1 MKSFET
7 VYNQL
12 TDLFINKL
20 PDYINKTNEE
30 HNNGLILKNFTN
42 KDLSSKSTQLP
53 YFTFSTETATY
64 SEKDRII
71 ENTVYEVSFEIKL
84 ENYTNNKEI
93 IFWRYV
99 ESMQNMLREA
109 EIPEIIELEKVEKQK
124 IYIKITLWAR
134 KNFTVPFFDIF
145 MFYNIENK

>member
-30 HNNGLILKNFTN
+30 HNDGLILKNFSN

-71 ENTVYEVSFEIKL
+71 ENSVYEVSFEIKL
-84 ENYTNNKEI
+84 ENYINNKEI

-99 ESMQNMLREA
+99 ESIQNMLK
-109 EIPEIIELEKVEKQK
+109 EIEITEIIELEKVEKQK
-124 IYIKITLWAR
+124 IYIKITL
-134 KNFTVPFFDIF
+134 
-145 MFYNIENK
+145 

>member
-30 HNNGLILKNFTN
+30 HNDGLILKNFTN

-84 ENYTNNKEI
+84 ENYINNKEI

-99 ESMQNMLREA
+99 ESIQNMLRET
-109 EIPEIIELEKVEKQK
+109 ETTETIELEKVEKQK
-124 IYIKITLWAR
+124 IYIKITL
-134 KNFTVPFFDIF
+134 
-145 MFYNIENK
+145 

>member
-30 HNNGLILKNFTN
+30 HNDGLILKNFAN

-84 ENYTNNKEI
+84 ENYINNKEI

-99 ESMQNMLREA
+99 ESIQNMLREA
-109 EIPEIIELEKVEKQK
+109 ETPEIIELEKVEKQK
-124 IYIKITLWAR
+124 IYIKIS
-134 KNFTVPFFDIF
+134 F
-145 MFYNIENK
+145 

>member
-30 HNNGLILKNFTN
+30 HNDGLILKNFAN

-84 ENYTNNKEI
+84 ENYINNKEI

-99 ESMQNMLREA
+99 ESIQNMIK
-109 EIPEIIELEKVEKQK
+109 EIETTEIIELEKVEKQK
-124 IYIKITLWAR
+124 IYIKITL
-134 KNFTVPFFDIF
+134 
-145 MFYNIENK
+145 

>member
-30 HNNGLILKNFTN
+30 HNDGLILKNFAN
-42 KDLSSKSTQLP
+42 KDMSSKSTQLP

-71 ENTVYEVSFEIKL
+71 KNTVYEVSFEIKL
-84 ENYTNNKEI
+84 ENYISNKEI

-99 ESMQNMLREA
+99 ESIQNMLKET
-109 EIPEIIELEKVEKQK
+109 ETTEIIELEKVEKQK
-124 IYIKITLWAR
+124 IYIKITL
-134 KNFTVPFFDIF
+134 
-145 MFYNIENK
+145 

>member
-30 HNNGLILKNFTN
+30 HNDGLILKNFAN

-71 ENTVYEVSFEIKL
+71 ENTVFEVSFEIKL
-84 ENYTNNKEI
+84 ENYINNKEI

-99 ESMQNMLREA
+99 ESIQNMLREA
-109 EIPEIIELEKVEKQK
+109 ETPEIMELHKVEKQK
-124 IYIKITLWAR
+124 IYIKITL
-134 KNFTVPFFDIF
+134 
-145 MFYNIENK
+145 

>member
-12 TDLFINKL
+12 SDLFINKL

-30 HNNGLILKNFTN
+30 HNDGLILKYFTN

-84 ENYTNNKEI
+84 ENYINNKEI
-93 IFWRYV
+93 NFWRYV
-99 ESMQNMLREA
+99 EAIQNMLRET
-109 EIPEIIELEKVEKQK
+109 ETPEIIELEKVEKQK
-124 IYIKITLWAR
+124 IYIKITL
-134 KNFTVPFFDIF
+134 
-145 MFYNIENK
+145 

>member
-30 HNNGLILKNFTN
+30 HNDGLILKYFTN

-84 ENYTNNKEI
+84 ENYINNKEI
-93 IFWRYV
+93 NFWRYV
-99 ESMQNMLREA
+99 EAIQNMLRET
-109 EIPEIIELEKVEKQK
+109 ETTEIIELEKVEKQK
-124 IYIKITLWAR
+124 IYIKITL
-134 KNFTVPFFDIF
+134 
-145 MFYNIENK
+145 

>member
-30 HNNGLILKNFTN
+30 HNDGLILKNFAN

-53 YFTFSTETATY
+53 YFTFSTETAIY

-84 ENYTNNKEI
+84 ENYINNKEI
-93 IFWRYV
+93 NFWRYV
-99 ESMQNMLREA
+99 EAIQNMLRET
-109 EIPEIIELEKVEKQK
+109 ETTEIIELEKVEKQK
-124 IYIKITLWAR
+124 IYIKIS
-134 KNFTVPFFDIF
+134 F
-145 MFYNIENK
+145 

>member
-12 TDLFINKL
+12 SDLFINKL

-30 HNNGLILKNFTN
+30 HNDGLILKNFAN

-71 ENTVYEVSFEIKL
+71 ENTVFEVSFEIKL
-84 ENYTNNKEI
+84 ENYINNKEI

-124 IYIKITLWAR
+124 IYIKIS
-134 KNFTVPFFDIF
+134 F
-145 MFYNIENK
+145 

>member
-12 TDLFINKL
+12 SDLFINKL

-30 HNNGLILKNFTN
+30 HNDGLILKNFAN

-71 ENTVYEVSFEIKL
+71 ENSVYEVSFEIKL
-84 ENYTNNKEI
+84 ENYINNKEI

-109 EIPEIIELEKVEKQK
+109 ETPEIIELEKVEKQK
-124 IYIKITLWAR
+124 IYIKITL
-134 KNFTVPFFDIF
+134 
-145 MFYNIENK
+145 

>member
-30 HNNGLILKNFTN
+30 HNDGLILKNFAN

-71 ENTVYEVSFEIKL
+71 ENTVFEVSFEIKL
-84 ENYTNNKEI
+84 ENYISNKEI

-99 ESMQNMLREA
+99 EAMQNMLREA

-124 IYIKITLWAR
+124 IYIKIS
-134 KNFTVPFFDIF
+134 F
-145 MFYNIENK
+145 

>member
-30 HNNGLILKNFTN
+30 HNDGLILKYFAN

-84 ENYTNNKEI
+84 ENYINNKEI

-124 IYIKITLWAR
+124 IYIKITL
-134 KNFTVPFFDIF
+134 
-145 MFYNIENK
+145 

>member
-12 TDLFINKL
+12 SDLFINKL

-30 HNNGLILKNFTN
+30 HNDGLILKYFTN

-71 ENTVYEVSFEIKL
+71 ENTVYEVSLEIKL
-84 ENYTNNKEI
+84 ENYINNKEI

-124 IYIKITLWAR
+124 IYIKIS
-134 KNFTVPFFDIF
+134 F
-145 MFYNIENK
+145 

>member
-30 HNNGLILKNFTN
+30 HNDGLILKYFAN
-42 KDLSSKSTQLP
+42 KELSSKSTQLP

-64 SEKDRII
+64 CEKDRII

-84 ENYTNNKEI
+84 ENYINNKEI

-99 ESMQNMLREA
+99 KSIQNMLRET
-109 EIPEIIELEKVEKQK
+109 ETTEIIELEKVEKQK
-124 IYIKITLWAR
+124 IYIKITL
-134 KNFTVPFFDIF
+134 
-145 MFYNIENK
+145 

>member
-30 HNNGLILKNFTN
+30 HNDGLILKNFAN

-71 ENTVYEVSFEIKL
+71 ENTVFEVSFEIKL
-84 ENYTNNKEI
+84 ENYISNKEI

-99 ESMQNMLREA
+99 EAMQNMLREA

-124 IYIKITLWAR
+124 IYIKITL
-134 KNFTVPFFDIF
+134 
-145 MFYNIENK
+145 

>member
-30 HNNGLILKNFTN
+30 HNDGLILKNFAN

-53 YFTFSTETATY
+53 YFIFSTETATY

-71 ENTVYEVSFEIKL
+71 ENSVYEVSFEIKL
-84 ENYTNNKEI
+84 ENYITNKEI

-99 ESMQNMLREA
+99 ESIQNMLREA
-109 EIPEIIELEKVEKQK
+109 ETPEIIELEKVEKQK
-124 IYIKITLWAR
+124 IYIKITL
-134 KNFTVPFFDIF
+134 
-145 MFYNIENK
+145 

>member
-30 HNNGLILKNFTN
+30 HNDGLILKNFAN

-71 ENTVYEVSFEIKL
+71 ENSVYEVSFEIKL
-84 ENYTNNKEI
+84 ENYITNKEI

-99 ESMQNMLREA
+99 EAIQNMLREA
-109 EIPEIIELEKVEKQK
+109 ETPEIIELEKVEKQK
-124 IYIKITLWAR
+124 IYIKITL
-134 KNFTVPFFDIF
+134 
-145 MFYNIENK
+145 

>member
-30 HNNGLILKNFTN
+30 HNDGLILKNFAN

-84 ENYTNNKEI
+84 ENYINNKEI

-109 EIPEIIELEKVEKQK
+109 ETPEIIELEKVEKQK

>member
-30 HNNGLILKNFTN
+30 HNDGLILKNFAN

-124 IYIKITLWAR
+124 IYIKITL
-134 KNFTVPFFDIF
+134 
-145 MFYNIENK
+145 

>member
-30 HNNGLILKNFTN
+30 HNDGLILKNFAN

-71 ENTVYEVSFEIKL
+71 ENTVYEVTFEIKL
-84 ENYTNNKEI
+84 ENYINNKEI

-99 ESMQNMLREA
+99 ESIQNLLK
-109 EIPEIIELEKVEKQK
+109 EIETPEIIELEKVEKQK
-124 IYIKITLWAR
+124 IYIKITL
-134 KNFTVPFFDIF
+134 
-145 MFYNIENK
+145 

>member
-30 HNNGLILKNFTN
+30 HNDGLILKNFTN

-84 ENYTNNKEI
+84 ENYINNKEI

-99 ESMQNMLREA
+99 ESIQNMIK
-109 EIPEIIELEKVEKQK
+109 EIETTEIIELDKVEKQK
-124 IYIKITLWAR
+124 IYIKITL
-134 KNFTVPFFDIF
+134 
-145 MFYNIENK
+145 

>member
-30 HNNGLILKNFTN
+30 HNDGLILKNFTN

-53 YFTFSTETATY
+53 YFIFSTETARY

-71 ENTVYEVSFEIKL
+71 ENTVYEVSFEIIL
-84 ENYTNNKEI
+84 ENYINNKEI

-99 ESMQNMLREA
+99 ESMQNLLK
-109 EIPEIIELEKVEKQK
+109 EIETPEIIELEKVEKQK
-124 IYIKITLWAR
+124 IYIKITL
-134 KNFTVPFFDIF
+134 
-145 MFYNIENK
+145 

>member
-30 HNNGLILKNFTN
+30 HNDGLILKYFAN

-64 SEKDRII
+64 SEKDLII

-84 ENYTNNKEI
+84 ENYINNKEI

-99 ESMQNMLREA
+99 ESIQNLLKET
-109 EIPEIIELEKVEKQK
+109 ETPEIIELEKVEKQK
-124 IYIKITLWAR
+124 IYIKITL
-134 KNFTVPFFDIF
+134 
-145 MFYNIENK
+145 

>member
-12 TDLFINKL
+12 SDLFINKL

-30 HNNGLILKNFTN
+30 HNDGLILKNFAN

-84 ENYTNNKEI
+84 ENYINNKEI

-99 ESMQNMLREA
+99 ESIQNMLREA
-109 EIPEIIELEKVEKQK
+109 ETPEIIELEKVEKQK
-124 IYIKITLWAR
+124 IYIKIS
-134 KNFTVPFFDIF
+134 F
-145 MFYNIENK
+145 

>member
-30 HNNGLILKNFTN
+30 HNDGLILKNFTN
-42 KDLSSKSTQLP
+42 KDLSSKSKQLP
-53 YFTFSTETATY
+53 YFIFSTETATY

-84 ENYTNNKEI
+84 ENYINNKEI

-99 ESMQNMLREA
+99 ESIQNMLREA
-109 EIPEIIELEKVEKQK
+109 ETPEIIELHKVEKQK
-124 IYIKITLWAR
+124 IYIKMTL
-134 KNFTVPFFDIF
+134 
-145 MFYNIENK
+145 

>member
-12 TDLFINKL
+12 SDLFINKL

-30 HNNGLILKNFTN
+30 HNDGLILKNFAN

-84 ENYTNNKEI
+84 ENYITNKEI
-93 IFWRYV
+93 NFWRYV
-99 ESMQNMLREA
+99 EAIQNMLRET
-109 EIPEIIELEKVEKQK
+109 ETTEIIELEKVEKQK
-124 IYIKITLWAR
+124 IYIKIS
-134 KNFTVPFFDIF
+134 F
-145 MFYNIENK
+145 

>member
-30 HNNGLILKNFTN
+30 HNDGLILKYFAN
-42 KDLSSKSTQLP
+42 KELSSKSTQLP

-84 ENYTNNKEI
+84 ENYINNKEI

-99 ESMQNMLREA
+99 EAIQNMLRET
-109 EIPEIIELEKVEKQK
+109 ETTEIIELEKVEKQK
-124 IYIKITLWAR
+124 IYIKIIL
-134 KNFTVPFFDIF
+134 
-145 MFYNIENK
+145 

>member
-30 HNNGLILKNFTN
+30 HNDGLILKYFAN

-84 ENYTNNKEI
+84 ENYINNKEI

-124 IYIKITLWAR
+124 IYIKIS
-134 KNFTVPFFDIF
+134 F
-145 MFYNIENK
+145 

>member
-12 TDLFINKL
+12 SDLFINKL

-30 HNNGLILKNFTN
+30 HNDGLILKNFAN

-84 ENYTNNKEI
+84 ENYINNKEI
-93 IFWRYV
+93 NFWRYV
-99 ESMQNMLREA
+99 EAIQNMLRET
-109 EIPEIIELEKVEKQK
+109 ETTEIIELEKVEKQK
-124 IYIKITLWAR
+124 IYIKIS
-134 KNFTVPFFDIF
+134 F
-145 MFYNIENK
+145 

>member
-12 TDLFINKL
+12 SDLFINKL

-30 HNNGLILKNFTN
+30 HNDGLILKYFTN

-71 ENTVYEVSFEIKL
+71 ENTVYEVSLEIKL
-84 ENYTNNKEI
+84 ENYINNKEI

-109 EIPEIIELEKVEKQK
+109 ETPEIIELEKVEKQK
-124 IYIKITLWAR
+124 IYIKIS
-134 KNFTVPFFDIF
+134 F
-145 MFYNIENK
+145 

>member
-30 HNNGLILKNFTN
+30 HNDGLILKYFAN
-42 KDLSSKSTQLP
+42 KELSSKSTQLP
-53 YFTFSTETATY
+53 YFIFSTETATY

-84 ENYTNNKEI
+84 ENYINNKEI

-99 ESMQNMLREA
+99 EAIDNMIKNEESLQS
-109 EIPEIIELEKVEKQK
+109 IELHKVEKQK
-124 IYIKITLWAR
+124 IYIKITL
-134 KNFTVPFFDIF
+134 
-145 MFYNIENK
+145 

>member
-30 HNNGLILKNFTN
+30 HNDGLILKNFTN

-71 ENTVYEVSFEIKL
+71 ENTVFEVSFEIKL
-84 ENYTNNKEI
+84 ENYINNKEI

-99 ESMQNMLREA
+99 ESIQNMLRET
-109 EIPEIIELEKVEKQK
+109 ETTEIIELEKVEKQK
-124 IYIKITLWAR
+124 IYIKITL
-134 KNFTVPFFDIF
+134 
-145 MFYNIENK
+145 

>member
-30 HNNGLILKNFTN
+30 HNDGLILKNFAN

-84 ENYTNNKEI
+84 ENYINNKEI

-99 ESMQNMLREA
+99 ESMQNMLKET
-109 EIPEIIELEKVEKQK
+109 ETSEIIELEKVEKQK
-124 IYIKITLWAR
+124 IYIKIS
-134 KNFTVPFFDIF
+134 F
-145 MFYNIENK
+145 

>member
-30 HNNGLILKNFTN
+30 HNDGLILKNFTN
-42 KDLSSKSTQLP
+42 KDLSSKSKQLP
-53 YFTFSTETATY
+53 YFIFSTETATY

-71 ENTVYEVSFEIKL
+71 ENTVFEVSFEIKL
-84 ENYTNNKEI
+84 ENYYKTHPMI
-93 IFWRYV
+93 IIKPENEG
-99 ESMQNMLREA
+99 ES
-109 EIPEIIELEKVEKQK
+109 K
-124 IYIKITLWAR
+124 
-134 KNFTVPFFDIF
+134 
-145 MFYNIENK
+145 

>member
-30 HNNGLILKNFTN
+30 HNDGLILKNFAN

-71 ENTVYEVSFEIKL
+71 KNTVYEVSFEIKL
-84 ENYTNNKEI
+84 ENYINNKEI

-99 ESMQNMLREA
+99 ESIQNMLKET
-109 EIPEIIELEKVEKQK
+109 ETPEIIELEKVEKQK
-124 IYIKITLWAR
+124 IYIKITL
-134 KNFTVPFFDIF
+134 
-145 MFYNIENK
+145 

>member
-1 MKSFET
+1 MKSFES

-30 HNNGLILKNFTN
+30 HNDGLILKHFTN

-64 SEKDRII
+64 TEKDRII
-71 ENTVYEVSFEIKL
+71 ENTVYEVSFEMKL
-84 ENYTNNKEI
+84 ENYINNKEI

-99 ESMQNMLREA
+99 ESIHNMLKET
-109 EIPEIIELEKVEKQK
+109 ETTEIIELEKVEKQK
-124 IYIKITLWAR
+124 IYIKITL
-134 KNFTVPFFDIF
+134 
-145 MFYNIENK
+145 